1 MPSQT
6 ESGKAFEYALLN
18 EAREVLS
25 TKSHVRVI
33 EDAPFNTAKKCFEQ
47 YNESRKSKYTD
58 ASRSAINHIARLEPR
73 LNNSVFNSDVL
84 TLQIV
89 SDSSGIAGDVRDV
102 LFIRNS
108 QEWEIGIS
116 AKNNHKAV
124 KHSRLSDKIDF
135 GKEWLSINC
144 SQNYFAEIIPIFKEL
159 RELRN
164 NGELWRNLRRK
175 EERFYIPVLKA
186 FMEELLRLDKESP
199 KKVPF
204 RLLNYLIGSKDFYK
218 VIKRRGKTEI
228 YGFNLNG
235 TLNRAFGRLR
245 PEIKVERLK
254 TPSRIVEIVFKQNS
268 TNTLILSC
276 DEGWQISFRIHNASS
291 AVEPSLKF
299 DINLIGQPQS
309 LYSHHETWK

>member
-25 TKSHVRVI
+25 TKNHVIVI

-47 YNESRKSKYTD
+47 YDEALKSKYTA

-89 SDSSGIAGDVRDV
+89 SDSSGISGDVRDV

-108 QEWEIGIS
+108 QEREIGIS

-199 KKVPF
+199 KK
-204 RLLNYLIGSKDFYK
+204 YLSDF
-218 VIKRRGKTEI
+218 
-228 YGFNLNG
+228 
-235 TLNRAFGRLR
+235 
-245 PEIKVERLK
+245 
-254 TPSRIVEIVFKQNS
+254 
-268 TNTLILSC
+268 
-276 DEGWQISFRIHNASS
+276 
-291 AVEPSLKF
+291 
-299 DINLIGQPQS
+299 
-309 LYSHHETWK
+309 